1 MSDQPAQA
9 EESRQSPERA
19 MPPIRWPHPGRTTLA
34 LIGVWVLGMLLAVFV
49 PALIVPPGVSSAE
62 VGPVLL
68 AFGCTVAG
76 SLVMVAVGWLLH
88 RKYDE
93 PLAWSFGL
101 VPAITVT
108 VGGII
113 MMATK
118 LGVG

>member
-1 MSDQPAQA
+1 MSDQAAPA
-9 EESRQSPERA
+9 EESRDTPERA
-19 MPPIRWPHPGRTTLA
+19 MPPIRWPHPGRATLA

-49 PALIVPPGVSSAE
+49 PALIAFACT
-62 VGPVLL
+62 L
-68 AFGCTVAG
+68 AGAA
-76 SLVMVAVGWLLH
+76 VMTGVGWLLH

-101 VPAITVT
+101 VPALTVT

-118 LGVG
+118 LGAV